1 MLDHAAVSD
10 LAKVNGDKGW
20 LGGQLKLWLVDRPE
34 KGAPEKGTRRV
45 VERIG
50 ELQTRLAEICDPNG
64 DGIEGKDRW
73 GKTSFDLLS
82 AVILHVMCKKRAEKL
97 ADRFSAG
104 EGCDRVSAGRR
115 RFGVVCMMQE

>member
-1 MLDHAAVSD
+1 
-10 LAKVNGDKGW
+10 
-20 LGGQLKLWLVDRPE
+20 
-34 KGAPEKGTRRV
+34 

-82 AVILHVMCKKRAEKL
+82 AVILHVMYKKRAENSPTGL
-97 ADRFSAG
+97 ALAKAAIESPQDGADSG
-104 EGCDRVSAGRR
+104 LCV
-115 RFGVVCMMQE
+115 